1 MPCTTIRNDQDTQE
15 LSTFSLIPYNV
26 HHKFQKSICK
36 IHENSLLKYYG
47 LCVSEIEGLKDT
59 LMSCQAFCVV
69 LLAWSV
75 ALQRY
80 FLGSTFWLNS
90 IAVYKVKTLS
100 PAHVLIFGNFHRN
113 AHFRRAVSM
122 SDSPSHLVATCYV

>member
-1 MPCTTIRNDQDTQE
+1 MIKTLE
-15 LSTFSLIPYNV
+15 LSTFSLTPYNV

-36 IHENSLLKYYG
+36 IHEKSLSKSYSV
-47 LCVSEIEGLKDT
+47 CVSEIEGLKDT
-59 LMSCQAFCVV
+59 LVSCQAFCVV

-90 IAVYKVKTLS
+90 IAVYKVNTLS
-100 PAHVLIFGNFHRN
+100 PAHVVIFGNFHRN
-113 AHFRRAVSM
+113 AHFRQAVSI